1 LFTDE
6 AGRYYRVRIR
16 REVTAVPRP
25 SRHFRLEELAQGV
38 HAAVAVDGGFALSN
52 SAIVDLGGATL
63 VFDTG
68 LTPRSGTALAH
79 AARKLTGRPAD
90 YLVNSHWHH
99 DHIRGNQVFAN
110 PRIIATTETWEQM
123 RTRGAEEVK
132 AGPREAKEE
141 LRKLEAGELPMPRSD
156 RTLYRGWM
164 EGIVDSFPRLKLTL
178 PNLTFRSE
186 LVVRGTRRTARILS
200 YGGGHSPSDTFVFL
214 PDDRV
219 AFLGD
224 LLSNGYHPFL
234 ADGDPDL
241 LVKIL
246 DRIAALGPRTYLP
259 GHGAPGGSRALA
271 AMREYVTTAQHLVAR
286 HRRAHRPE
294 KGLAEIEVP
303 EGFRDWRFS
312 MFYPET
318 LKFLYERAGRQ

>member
-1 LFTDE
+1 VN
-6 AGRYYRVRIR
+6 AG
-16 REVTAVPRP
+16 PRP
-25 SRHFRLEELAQGV
+25 SRHFRLQELADGV
-38 HAAVAVDGGFALSN
+38 HAAVALDGGFALSN

-68 LTPRSGTALAH
+68 LTPRSGTALAL
-79 AARKLTGRPAD
+79 AARRLTGRPAD
-90 YLVNSHWHH
+90 YLVNSHYHH

-110 PRIIATTETWEQM
+110 PRIIATTETWELM
-123 RTRGAEEVK
+123 RTRSAADIR
-132 AGPREAKEE
+132 AGPQEAQEE

-156 RTLYRGWM
+156 RALYRGWM
-164 EGIVDSFPRLKLTL
+164 EGIVDSFPRLRLTL
-178 PNLTFRSE
+178 PNVTFRSE

-234 ADGDPDL
+234 ADGNPDT
-241 LVKIL
+241 LVEIL

-259 GHGAPGGSRALA
+259 GHGAPGGSRVLA
-271 AMREYVTTAQHLVAR
+271 AMREYVTGAQQRVAR

-294 KGLAEIEVP
+294 KELEAIVVP
-303 EGFRDWRFS
+303 ERFRRWKFS
-312 MFYPET
+312 MFYSET
-318 LKFLYERAGRQ
+318 LRFLYRRAARA